1 MGAINYLIWL
11 DQLNGILQGISILLK
26 CIEISLPVPL
36 SAFVGAE
43 FCRWVDLPGSFYLTG
58 SYVWSCFT
66 AVYRIL
72 CIFNLVGEGML
83 IKVNLWFLEWQPFHS
98 HVMVFC
104 TSRGIYLG
112 FSQCQLWG
120 RLVFLS
126 PISNYYFFLTSPTLS
141 LAAELFMLNCRA
153 GPFLIQF
160 ENMKASFWWLFRT

>member
-1 MGAINYLIWL
+1 MIVEQFFLFTQGQATIEIIEFTTKTKEGHLPFPLSQTWPVKCAILSTLLCILLFGTYFRKIIFDYLRAPETKMGAINYLIWL

-83 IKVNLWFLEWQPFHS
+83 IKVNL
-98 HVMVFC
+98 
-104 TSRGIYLG
+104 
-112 FSQCQLWG
+112 
-120 RLVFLS
+120 
-126 PISNYYFFLTSPTLS
+126 
-141 LAAELFMLNCRA
+141 
-153 GPFLIQF
+153 
-160 ENMKASFWWLFRT
+160 